1 MWKITKNI
9 LPSIFLLLF
18 CNSCNKEVQKNSNS
32 IKADSAQIEVT
43 DKKAPGDSKNVKKY
57 KGAWFE
63 IDYPSSF
70 KAVNSLASST
80 SVEGYD
86 SALFTAPDGKV
97 QFYVFSPQWSGL
109 PTDIELQ
116 PHETLVDSA
125 SAVQNGLEVERWTIK
140 AKDGSYFRSYEST
153 SETASK
159 INKVFGIKYSST
171 RDLEQYRETYL
182 MFKKS
187 LEQFAD

>member
-9 LPSIFLLLF
+9 LPSILLLLF
-18 CNSCNKEVQKNSNS
+18 CNSCKKEVQKTSN
-32 IKADSAQIEVT
+32 IEADSAQIEVNER
-43 DKKAPGDSKNVKKY
+43 KPPGKFENVKKY

-63 IDYPSSF
+63 IDYPFSF

-86 SALFTAPDGKV
+86 SALFTAPDGNV

-109 PTDIELQ
+109 PTDIEVQ
-116 PHETLVDSA
+116 PDEILIDSA
-125 SAVQNGLEVERWTIK
+125 SAVQNGLEVKRWTIQ

-153 SETASK
+153 SETDSK

-182 MFKKS
+182 MFKNS
-187 LEQFAD
+187 LEQYAD